1 MTNDT
6 HTTPRLKKMRKK
18 KPKPFAT
25 AITMGLSIS
34 SGLMLGFAVPN
45 LIGAETGLDVAK
57 AILLAGS
64 GALVSLGVNRLAVE
78 KGAVQAAIGTTGATL
93 VSTASMLTVGF
104 GLFAATYSGLVIK
117 DVDALR
123 QQEFGTEY
131 AEFIDLRNQKAIEA
145 GRAAPVIR
153 AIVDDLAAKESCE
166 QQSSCVSGRGNGG
179 VGPVSRALSDE
190 RQRAESIAAQVEAGD
205 IVRKT
210 ALERSNNLLAQYQN
224 ILGDGELSDTER
236 RKNLQANVALAGQT
250 ISDLNEAV
258 PTALLSAFV
267 SELRSGVVIPG
278 RADTTRKVN
287 SLLAGYADSLNTV
300 LNSVERG
307 SDARPRFPGKAG
319 VSDTFSYLGHFLP
332 IAAIVAVVELIFPL
346 TLWLYT
352 YFTLVGRVYR
362 DDPPEFDE
370 GPDADSFEGLVAMP
384 PVKLA
389 PEPNNKPP
397 RNSHGSTKSQ
407 HRSQNRGGR

>member
-1 MTNDT
+1 MANET
-6 HTTPRLKKMRKK
+6 HTPQRLKKMRKRK
-18 KPKPFAT
+18 AKPFAT
-25 AITMGLSIS
+25 VITTGLSVS

-45 LIGAETGLDVAK
+45 LIGADSGLDFAK

-78 KGAVQAAIGTTGATL
+78 KGALQAAIGTAGATL
-93 VSTASMLTVGF
+93 VSTVSMLAVGA
-104 GLFAATYSGLVIK
+104 GLFAATYAGLVIK

-145 GRAAPVIR
+145 GRAAPVMR
-153 AIVDDLAAKESCE
+153 AIVSDLTAKEACESETSCI
-166 QQSSCVSGRGNGG
+166 SGRGNGG
-179 VGPVSRALSDE
+179 VGRVSRALSEE
-190 RQRAESIAAQVEAGD
+190 RQRAESIASQVEAGD
-205 IVRKT
+205 IGRRS
-210 ALERSNNLLAQYQN
+210 ALDRLNTLLAEYQN
-224 ILGDGELSDTER
+224 ILGDGELTDTER
-236 RKNLQANVALAGQT
+236 RKKLQANVALAGQA

-267 SELRSGVVIPG
+267 SELRSGVSIPG
-278 RADTTRKVN
+278 RADTTRKMN
-287 SLLAGYADSLNTV
+287 ALLAGYADSLNTV

-307 SDARPRFPGKAG
+307 SNTRPSFPAKAG
-319 VSDTFSYLGHFLP
+319 VSDTFAYMGHFLP

-362 DDPPEFDE
+362 DDPPEDDK
-370 GPDADSFEGLVAMP
+370 GPDAGSFSGLVAMP
-384 PVKLA
+384 PIKLA
-389 PEPNNKPP
+389 PEPDNRP
-397 RNSHGSTKSQ
+397 RRTSHGSAKSQ
-407 HRSQNRGGR
+407 HRTRR

>member
-1 MTNDT
+1 MANET
-6 HTTPRLKKMRKK
+6 HTPQPLKKMLKRE
-18 KPKPFAT
+18 PKPFAT
-25 AITMGLSIS
+25 VITTGLSIS

-45 LIGAETGLDVAK
+45 LIGADSGFDFAK

-78 KGAVQAAIGTTGATL
+78 KGAMQAAIGTTGAIL
-93 VSTASMLTVGF
+93 VSTVSMLAVGA
-104 GLFAATYSGLVIK
+104 GLFAATYSGLVMK

-153 AIVDDLAAKESCE
+153 AIVADLAAKEACERETSCI
-166 QQSSCVSGRGNGG
+166 SGRGHGG
-179 VGPVSRALSDE
+179 VGPVSRALSEE
-190 RQRAESIAAQVEAGD
+190 RQRAESIASQVEAGD
-205 IVRKT
+205 IGRRS
-210 ALERSNNLLAQYQN
+210 ALDRLNTLLAEYQN
-224 ILGDGELSDTER
+224 ILSDGELTETER
-236 RKNLQANVALAGQT
+236 RKELQANVAFAGQT

-267 SELRSGVVIPG
+267 SELRSGVAIPG
-278 RADTTRKVN
+278 RADTTRKMN
-287 SLLAGYADSLNTV
+287 ALMAGYADSLNTV

-307 SDARPRFPGKAG
+307 SNTRPSFPAKAG
-319 VSDTFSYLGHFLP
+319 VSDTFAYMGHFLP

-362 DDPPEFDE
+362 GNPPEEDK
-370 GPDADSFEGLVAMP
+370 GPDAESFSGLVAMP
-384 PVKLA
+384 PIKLA
-389 PEPNNKPP
+389 PEPDN
-397 RNSHGSTKSQ
+397 RSRRTSHGSSKSQ
-407 HRSQNRGGR
+407 QRTRR